1 MNVLLTGATGFLGRY
16 VLPALLA
23 HGHTVVATL
32 RAGSD
37 ASRFPEGVRCA
48 DMERD
53 SLEAIL
59 SEHDVDAIIH
69 LACQQGRG
77 DVTAPM
83 LIEANLLLGIRLLEA
98 AKSCSVSFFLNAD
111 TMLEADVNAYA
122 LSKKQFSQW
131 LPHYSGA
138 LAIANLRLGNIFGPG
153 EPASG
158 FLPWLLG
165 EFDRGAPDV
174 ELTPG
179 EQKRDFVHAGD
190 VADAMV
196 FVLEQEHGTGVAEYD
211 VGSGELI
218 SLRSFVEAVAEEY
231 AGQNKGLQSQLCFGA
246 LPYRP
251 GETMLPRFATH
262 RLHALGWR
270 PAMTTRERLRE
281 TISAHLE
288 SRAAHLSK
296 S

>member
-1 MNVLLTGATGFLGRY
+1 MNVLLTGATGFLGSY
-16 VLPALLA
+16 VQPALLA

-37 ASRFPEGVRCA
+37 TSRLPQGVRCV
-48 DMERD
+48 DLERE
-53 SLEAIL
+53 SLEAL
-59 SEHDVDAIIH
+59 LREHDVDAIVH

-77 DVTAPM
+77 DVTASM
-83 LIEANLLLGIRLLEA
+83 LLEANVLLGIRLLEA
-98 AKSCSVSFFLNAD
+98 ARSCSVSFFLNAD

-122 LSKKQFSQW
+122 LSKKQFARW

-138 LAIANLRLGNIFGPG
+138 LAIANLRLGNLYGPG
-153 EPASG
+153 EPTSG

-179 EQKRDFVHAGD
+179 EQKRDFVHASD

-196 FVLEQEHGTGVAEYD
+196 FVLEQEHGPGLAEYD

-231 AGQNKGLQSQLCFGA
+231 ARQNREFRSQLRFGA
-246 LPYRP
+246 LPYRQ
-251 GETMLPRFATH
+251 GETMLPSFDTQ
-262 RLHALGWR
+262 RLVALGWS
-270 PAMTTRERLRE
+270 PALTTRERLRE
-281 TISAHLE
+281 TIGTHLE
-288 SRAAHLSK
+288 SWAAHMAEP
-296 S
+296 